1 MTGSIPPVFK
11 NDLKDTFGQY
21 TAEVRWPIILQ
32 NCIDDITKRLS
43 NPAGDDENDDG
54 HVLSVQDKQVGEQ
67 IKNDL
72 QKLRDQIKNKSHETK
87 VPLFNKDEITKEQD
101 LQVFNDY
108 LNDYNNGKPES
119 QKMTWKNGDWLFTE
133 IYMYRR
139 IHTFFMANESVAPYW
154 CTFDIFNYLK
164 QSTLKSSYFGVHE
177 LSKFY
182 LQTIKPNLNKISES
196 ELEELYEEFI
206 TIALWGNATDLSLLT
221 NATMD
226 DIKAIQG
233 SDSRKKNIEKIL
245 VNDSLKSWEYLKQ
258 KTASS
263 ASASGQKTKVDIVC
277 DNSGFEVF
285 SDLILALFLLD
296 SNLVST
302 VEFHLKNLPYMV
314 SDVMM
319 KDVDLLLKDFESPV
333 FFSQHSGN
341 ENTVDPVLYELSQC
355 IKNHIKSGKIIFNSH
370 RYWTSCADYW
380 TLAPDS
386 TDADGLEMYNYL
398 AKTSSLVIFKGDL
411 NYRKLTGDRQWP
423 RTTSWKQS
431 LGPLGQSKL
440 PVLSLRTC
448 KADVMVALPKGVD
461 EKLCELWAKDNEHGS
476 WWCTSGKW
484 AVICFNA

>member
-1 MTGSIPPVFK
+1 MTGIPPVFT

-21 TAEVRWPIILQ
+21 TAQVRWPIILQ
-32 NCIDDITKRLS
+32 NCIDDMTKRLS

-54 HVLSVQDKQVGEQ
+54 HVLSLQDKQVGED
-67 IKNDL
+67 IKSKL
-72 QKLRDQIKNKSHETK
+72 EKLRDEIKNKSSETQI
-87 VPLFNKDEITKEQD
+87 PPFTAEEITKEQD

-108 LNDYNNGKPES
+108 LQEYNSGKAES
-119 QKMTWKNGDWLFTE
+119 EKMTWKNGDWLFTE

-139 IHTFFMANESVAPYW
+139 IHTFFMAQESVAPYW

-164 QSTLKSSYFGVHE
+164 QSTLQSSYFGVHE

-182 LQTIKPNLNKISES
+182 LQTIKPNLTKISDS

-233 SDSRKKNIEKIL
+233 SDARKKNIEKIL
-245 VNDSLKSWEYLKQ
+245 VNDSLKSWKHLKAE
-258 KTASS
+258 TASAPGKS
-263 ASASGQKTKVDIVC
+263 KIDIVC

-285 SDLILALFLLD
+285 SDLVLALFLLD
-296 SNLVST
+296 SHLVST

-319 KDVDLLLKDFESPV
+319 KDVDLLLKDFESPN

-341 ENTVDPVLYELSQC
+341 ENAVDPVLFEMSQC
-355 IKNHIKSGKIIFNSH
+355 IKQHIKTGKITFNSH

-386 TDADGLEMYNYL
+386 TDQDGLEMYNYL

-411 NYRKLTGDRQWP
+411 NYRKLTADRQWP

-431 LGPLGQSKL
+431 LGPLGKSGL

-448 KADVMVALPKGVD
+448 KADVMVDLPKGVD
-461 EKLCELWAKDNEHGS
+461 EKLCELWGKDHEHGS

-484 AVICFNA
+484 AVVCFN